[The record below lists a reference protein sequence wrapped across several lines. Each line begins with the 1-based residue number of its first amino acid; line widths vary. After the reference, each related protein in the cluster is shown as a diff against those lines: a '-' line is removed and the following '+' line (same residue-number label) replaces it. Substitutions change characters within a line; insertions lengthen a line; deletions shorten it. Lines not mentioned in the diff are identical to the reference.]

1 LPDKVLAR
9 IGAYARR
16 FQRENVHSD
25 SLPALVQTAAA
36 DLWVVPAD
44 RSRGRSHALRAL
56 CVLLFALGLSMI
68 VAFPSAA
75 STRRHSKHR
84 ARSSSAACA
93 GANARVG
100 HAPHRLLQS
109 AVVCLINRER
119 SLHHLPPLKAAPQ
132 LNRSA
137 QGWTNVMVSSDQFTH
152 GTNFA
157 SRISATGYV
166 WRSAG
171 ENIATGFATPRAV
184 VRAWMGSY
192 GHCQNILNPTY
203 RNVGT
208 GVSSRAVNGYATGG
222 GTWTQDFALGMHQ
235 SQPSGNYSPMDACP
249 Y

>member
-1 LPDKVLAR
+1 V
-9 IGAYARR
+9 
-16 FQRENVHSD
+16 
-25 SLPALVQTAAA
+25 
-36 DLWVVPAD
+36 
-44 RSRGRSHALRAL
+44 
-56 CVLLFALGLSMI
+56 LGLSMI

-75 STRRHSKHR
+75 SARPHVRHARHR
-84 ARSSSAACA
+84 ARSSSSACA

-100 HAPHRLLQS
+100 HAPRKLLQS
-109 AVVCLINRER
+109 AVVCLVNQER
-119 SLHHLPPLKAAPQ
+119 SVHHLPPLKAAPQ

-137 QGWTNVMVSSDQFTH
+137 QGWTNAMVWSDQFTH

-157 SRISATGYV
+157 SRISAAGYV

-184 VRAWMGSY
+184 VLAWMGSY

-208 GVSSRAVNGYATGG
+208 GVSYRAVKGYATGG
-222 GTWTQDFALGMHQ
+222 GTWTQDFALGMHM